1 MTSVPTVIAKRKDFF
16 HISGFS
22 NASQEVKTSL
32 KNICYTSDKIWFE
45 KKYQA
50 SKEA

>member
-1 MTSVPTVIAKRKDFF
+1 MMSVPTVIAKRKEIV

-32 KNICYTSDKIWFE
+32 KNISYTSDKIWFE
-45 KKYQA
+45 KIPGK
-50 SKEA
+50 